1 MGRRD
6 IDGAPVANKVI
17 NLEGE
22 PTITFFCFF
31 YKHHFLNQYN
41 NSNYTLNICPYTY
54 REVKSSFLIK
64 EMSLCNGK
72 RPLPKTT
79 TDQNADVWS
88 QVPKDT
94 PITRLHQD
102 FLEPTG
108 RRMYHVR
115 ILILT
120 LACLTSTLLS
130 QPETQRTG
138 CPQTSTL
145 TVTTLLT
152 GTPQAVK
159 CLGSFAFALPDSC
172 YRWSLSGE
180 ILRSFS
186 PGKLCL
192 DSRVL
197 ILWS

>member
-1 MGRRD
+1 M
-6 IDGAPVANKVI
+6 
-17 NLEGE
+17 
-22 PTITFFCFF
+22 
-31 YKHHFLNQYN
+31 
-41 NSNYTLNICPYTY
+41 
-54 REVKSSFLIK
+54 KSSFLIK

-197 ILWS
+197 ILWSWGSRLHASCLSLLLRSEWASLAPVKQEKGTYLVLGYGVSVMIPKRTQPCKNHY